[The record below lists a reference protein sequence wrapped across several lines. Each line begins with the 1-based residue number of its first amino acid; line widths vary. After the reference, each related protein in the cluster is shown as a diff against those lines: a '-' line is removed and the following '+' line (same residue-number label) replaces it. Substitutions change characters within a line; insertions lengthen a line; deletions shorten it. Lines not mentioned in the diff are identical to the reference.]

1 MKTYI
6 KPIAEVVEIEAE
18 ELICASLTGG
28 DSIEDPV
35 GEAGVRSSWLER
47 EDFVELW

>member
-18 ELICASLTGG
+18 ELICASLTEGR
-28 DSIEDPV
+28 SADPV